1 MEERIEGVLRRKRSL
16 FQDIVDE
23 LTLELED
30 VLASAELF
38 SLFDPHTDNRPHV
51 KRGSLVGGRSRR
63 SCDRA
68 SASAHVGNVHAVQRG
83 SLKQAGVPATP
94 FNAADRA
101 ARPDCARTSRCVPLA
116 SCALSVPAG
125 EGRQLTTELTT
136 EPDRAA
142 SKICR
147 PKQCVCLR

>member
-68 SASAHVGNVHAVQRG
+68 SASAHVGNDMPSREARSNKLG
-83 SLKQAGVPATP
+83 S
-94 FNAADRA
+94 
-101 ARPDCARTSRCVPLA
+101 RP
-116 SCALSVPAG
+116 
-125 EGRQLTTELTT
+125 
-136 EPDRAA
+136 
-142 SKICR
+142 R
-147 PKQCVCLR
+147 PSTRR